1 MSETRTHP
9 MKRFLLWLSG
19 APADSSLATSAVST
33 SNQTAAPPSAQAST
47 SEPAEPVVAATI
59 DSVAAPAEAAAAAAP
74 TVATPVEA
82 AEATEHDLRV
92 DALAVAAAVAAS
104 AVPVEEEGAPGAGMI
119 AAAAVAETLNDATG
133 YGVVVIAADVS
144 AGTPYWRVVL
154 VHHLTPDENHANHHL
169 FLDALDEQGD
179 RIVGARGRVTW
190 EGGEQVITVD
200 KPANEPGT
208 NFPLWK
214 WQVCTVE
221 MLDLPSDRVTGLHTG
236 HPDEPPGMGNTLF
249 HHSFLVHFQ
258 RAIKDAQPGPGP
270 QQPPGSVIS
279 GTVSGAAGRVLLLTL
294 EGEIVARQTLDA
306 TGAYRFEGLSAGG
319 YVLAVEA
326 SGVHSGIVAVDGRT
340 AATVFLAVPADA
352 GEKFIE
358 RYFLFGTPSSART
371 AVYLDLARSYLLS
384 HQPTFGFRAEDARHA
399 QRVVLMGAVEDIP
412 QATEDALGQAG
423 SQVQRISGTPQ
434 QIQDGL
440 RQLDAGGHQIF
451 LPMTPTDAD
460 HGQ

>member
-1 MSETRTHP
+1 MSDTQTHP

-19 APADSSLATSAVST
+19 APAESSPATSAVST
-33 SNQTAAPPSAQAST
+33 ANQTAAPPSARTST
-47 SEPAEPVVAATI
+47 PEP
-59 DSVAAPAEAAAAAAP
+59 APAEAAAAAAP

-82 AEATEHDLRV
+82 AEATEHDV
-92 DALAVAAAVAAS
+92 QIDALAAS
-104 AVPVEEEGAPGAGMI
+104 A
-119 AAAAVAETLNDATG
+119 AETPNDATG

-169 FLDALDEQGD
+169 FLDALDEQGG
-179 RIVGARGRVTW
+179 RIAGARGRVTW
-190 EGGEQVITVD
+190 EGGEQVITID

-208 NFPLWK
+208 NFPMWK

-306 TGAYRFEGLSAGG
+306 TGAYRFEGLAAGG
-319 YVLAVEA
+319 YVLAVEGT
-326 SGVHSGIVAVDGRT
+326 GVHSDIVAVDGNT
-340 AATVFLAVPADA
+340 ATTVVLVVPASPGT
-352 GEKFIE
+352 GEKFID
-358 RYFLFGTPSSART
+358 RYFLFGAPSSART

-384 HQPTFGFRAEDARHA
+384 HQPTFGFRADDAMHA

-412 QATEDALGQAG
+412 QTIEDALRQAG
-423 SQVQRISGTPQ
+423 CQVQRISGTPQ

-440 RQLDAGGHQIF
+440 RQLDTGEHQIF
-451 LPMTPTDAD
+451 LPMTPMDAG